1 MGISGREAGDWA
13 FHREK
18 EMFVYIG
25 LENKGQNKG
34 MATEQNDYKEF
45 QKWGWLESW
54 GLENVCKHC

>member
-1 MGISGREAGDWA
+1 MGISGREAGDRA

-45 QKWGWLESW
+45 QKMRLARE
-54 GLENVCKHC
+54 LRARKCL